1 MAKSI
6 EEKIEDIAKQQLK
19 EFKVEYY
26 TKTASINTEIDEALK
41 NAPSKNGGVGSNF
54 PDIKCFID
62 YKGRKLPVM
71 IEIKGRKEDIEKLND
86 LGEVDNYDKN
96 DQPIYANIAK
106 YAVNGAVHYATAIVN
121 LTDSYKEAIAIG
133 FTGWDAGKDT
143 KTAMRV
149 YYVSDENYN
158 VPKLVDG
165 YEDFSFLA
173 GKELDDFVEKI
184 DALYLT
190 EEEKEQLAQKLETQ
204 IEANLKKLNQEM
216 RDVYSISETYR
227 VKLIS
232 GMIIAGLGVEQDGET
247 IVAPLEINELRS
259 KEEKS
264 NNDGIT
270 IMNTIKSFLDS
281 KMDIPPEKSELIKTN
296 FEQVFIQTDLYK
308 QYMIGEKKSGESRLK
323 KVYITVKKDIV
334 PFFTKKKYHLDF
346 TGKLFN
352 VLNDWVKVPDG
363 DQNDVVLTPRYVCDL
378 MVKLCQVN
386 KDRFVWDY
394 AAGSGGFLVAAMK
407 QMVREANQI
416 EDKTKRDAKI
426 NSIKM
431 KQLLGVELRP
441 DMYALAVLNMI
452 LMGDGSTHIL
462 CDDSLR
468 NYKGNY
474 EQGPEKNED
483 FPANVFLL
491 NPPYSEKGKG
501 FNFVEL
507 ALSRMKGGY
516 AAVLIQENAGSGE
529 GNPFTRNILDNN
541 TLMASIK
548 MGNIFCGKSG
558 VQTAIY
564 VFDVGHT
571 HPEKKRV
578 KFIDFTNDGYAR
590 QSRKKSSLD
599 VNLKDTGSANARY
612 KEIVDIVFD
621 CEPETKYYTKEN
633 GLYITDTITTKV
645 ALIEPQKKLDKIHE
659 RLDPIKK
666 ELLSKQSALKENEK
680 ALKENE
686 KQLAKSKKEEDK
698 KSLTEEVEK
707 LKELKE
713 QIIEKINSIVA
724 KKEPIEKELVV
735 AKKVYEDINN
745 RIGADW
751 TYGQH
756 RKIDTIPTESDL
768 RKTVSDYLS
777 WEITSSIRSGHGL
790 LPIIEL
796 GLLNDSSQ
804 SELDAMKK
812 MRSGELKWKEFK
824 VGVLFEKIKV
834 NSLKYKAKDLP
845 SIATGIYDLPALT
858 AGIQNQG
865 LNNYVPRNNATIL
878 KRVISISANGANT
891 GVTFYQ
897 SKEFTVLQDAYAIKW
912 IYSDQNLTDN
922 QYLFLVG
929 AISKTIYGNYE
940 WTNKAGWER
949 IKNNVVSLPI
959 NSDGKIDWD
968 FMQNLISAEC
978 RLAIRGVIER
988 KDKI

>member
-41 NAPSKNGGVGSNF
+41 NAPSKNGGVGANF

-71 IEIKGRKEDIEKLND
+71 IEIKGRKEDLEKLND

-106 YAVNGAVHYATAIVN
+106 FAVNGAVHYATAIVN
-121 LTDSYKEAIAIG
+121 LTDSYKEVIAIG
-133 FTGWDAGKDT
+133 FTGWDAEKDT

-173 GKELDDFVEKI
+173 GTELDDFVDKI

-190 EEEKEQLAQKLETQ
+190 EEEKEQLTQKLETQ
-204 IEANLKKLNQEM
+204 IETNLKKLNQEM

-232 GMIIAGLGVEQDGET
+232 GMIIAGLGVEQDGKT
-247 IVAPLEINELRS
+247 IVAPLNIENLQS
-259 KEEKS
+259 LEEKGS
-264 NNDGIT
+264 HDGIS
-270 IMNTIKSFLDS
+270 IMNKIESFLDT
-281 KMDIPPEKSELIKTN
+281 KNIPQEKRDLIKTN
-296 FEQVFIQTDLYK
+296 FAQVFLQTDLYK
-308 QYMIGEKKSGESRLK
+308 QYTSGESRLK

-363 DQNDVVLTPRYVCDL
+363 AQNDVVLTPRYVCDL

-386 KDRFVWDY
+386 KDSFVWDY
-394 AAGSGGFLVAAMK
+394 AAGSGGFLVSAMK

-416 EDKTKRDAKI
+416 EDKIERDAKI

-483 FPANVFLL
+483 FPANIFLL

-548 MGNIFCGKSG
+548 MGNIFCGKSK
-558 VQTAIY
+558 VQPAIY
-564 VFDVGHT
+564 VFDIGHP

-578 KFIDFTNDGYAR
+578 KFIDFTNDGYTR
-590 QSRKKSSLD
+590 LDRRRSSQK
-599 VNLKDTGSANARY
+599 VNLKDTDNAVARY
-612 KEIVDIVFD
+612 KEIVDIVLD
-621 CEPETKYYTKEN
+621 CEPETEYYTKEN
-633 GLYITDTITTKV
+633 GLYIKDTITTKA
-645 ALIEPQKKLDKIHE
+645 ALVEPQKKLDKIHE
-659 RLDPIKK
+659 CLDPIRI
-666 ELLSKQSALKENEK
+666 ELGSKQKELKENEK
-680 ALKENE
+680 ALKEIE
-686 KQLAKSKKEEDK
+686 EQLAKSKKEEDK
-698 KSLTEEVEK
+698 KSLTEESEK
-707 LKELKE
+707 LKELNA
-713 QIIEKINSIVA
+713 QIIEEINLLVA
-724 KKEPIEKELVV
+724 KKEPIEKELV
-735 AKKVYEDINN
+735 AAQKVYDDINN

-756 RKIDTIPTESDL
+756 RIIDTIPTEADF

-777 WEITSSIRSGHGL
+777 WKITSFIKNGQGFQ
-790 LPIIEL
+790 PIIEQ
-796 GLLNDSSQ
+796 GLLKDFSQ
-804 SELDAMKK
+804 SEKEAMKK
-812 MRSGELKWKEFK
+812 MRDGEVEWKKVK
-824 VGVLFEKIKV
+824 VGLLFVIQPTKAYKLTNSKIFNNNGKYPVVTNSSV
-834 NSLKYKAKDLP
+834 N
-845 SIATGIYDLPALT
+845 
-858 AGIQNQG
+858 N
-865 LNNYVPRNNATIL
+865 
-878 KRVISISANGANT
+878 
-891 GVTFYQ
+891 GVTGYSNLKPTEKGNMITYSDTTTSEGIFYQ
-897 SKEFTVLQDAYAIKW
+897 SDDFIGYPHVQGLYPQRDLDKWNEKTLLYFVSLFRKSAGGRFDYANKF
-912 IYSDQNLTDN
+912 NR
-922 QYLFLVG
+922 
-929 AISKTIYGNYE
+929 AIASE
-940 WTNKAGWER
+940 MF
-949 IKNNVVSLPI
+949 VSLPI
-959 NSDGKIDWD
+959 TASGEIDWD

-978 RLAIRGVIER
+978 RIAIRGVIER
-988 KDKI
+988 KDKV

>member
-26 TKTASINTEIDEALK
+26 TKTASINTEIDVALK
-41 NAPSKNGGVGSNF
+41 NAPSKNGGVGANF

-71 IEIKGRKEDIEKLND
+71 IEIKGRKEDLEKLND

-106 YAVNGAVHYATAIVN
+106 FAVNGAVHYATAIVN
-121 LTDSYKEAIAIG
+121 LTDSYKEVIAIG

-216 RDVYSISETYR
+216 RDTYSISEAYR

-232 GMIIAGLGVEQDGET
+232 GMIMAGLGVEKDGKT
-247 IVAPLEINELRS
+247 IVAPLEIDDLRS
-259 KEEKS
+259 KEEKKS
-264 NNDGIT
+264 HDGVT
-270 IMNTIKSFLDS
+270 IMNTIESFLES
-281 KMDIPPEKSELIKTN
+281 KDIPAEKLELIKTN

-308 QYMIGEKKSGESRLK
+308 QYTPGESRLK

-386 KDRFVWDY
+386 KDSFVWDY

-407 QMVREANQI
+407 QMIREANQI
-416 EDKTKRDAKI
+416 EDKVEHDAKI

-462 CDDSLR
+462 CDDSLK

-474 EQGPEKNED
+474 EQGPEKDET
-483 FPANVFLL
+483 FPADVFLL
-491 NPPYSEKGKG
+491 NPPYSADGKG
-501 FNFVEL
+501 FNFVKL

-516 AAVLIQENAGSGE
+516 AAVLIQENAGSGNGE
-529 GNPFTRNILDNN
+529 PFTREIIDKH
-541 TLMASIK
+541 TLVASIK
-548 MGNIFCGKSG
+548 MGYIFCGKSS

-564 VFDVGHT
+564 VFDIGHP

-590 QSRKKSSLD
+590 QSRKKSSQE
-599 VNLKDTGSANARY
+599 VNLKDTGSVTARY
-612 KEIVDIVFD
+612 KEIVDIVLD

-633 GLYITDTITTKV
+633 GLYITDTITTKF
-645 ALIEPQKKLDKIHE
+645 ALVEPQKKLDKIHE
-659 RLDPIKK
+659 LLDPIRK
-666 ELLSKQSALKENEK
+666 ELLSKQKELKENEK

-686 KQLAKSKKEEDK
+686 KQLSKAEKEEVK
-698 KSLTEEVEK
+698 KSLTEEAEK
-707 LKELKE
+707 LKELN
-713 QIIEKINSIVA
+713 EKIQEEITSIDI
-724 KKEPIEKELVV
+724 KKVPIEAELV
-735 AKKVYEDINN
+735 AAQKVYDDIFN

-756 RKIDTIPTESDL
+756 RIIDTIPTEADF

-777 WEITSSIRSGHGL
+777 WKIGTLIKE
-790 LPIIEL
+790 E
-796 GLLNDSSQ
+796 
-804 SELDAMKK
+804 
-812 MRSGELKWKEFK
+812 GE
-824 VGVLFEKIKV
+824 
-834 NSLKYKAKDLP
+834 SM
-845 SIATGIYDLPALT
+845 
-858 AGIQNQG
+858 
-865 LNNYVPRNNATIL
+865 
-878 KRVISISANGANT
+878 
-891 GVTFYQ
+891 
-897 SKEFTVLQDAYAIKW
+897 
-912 IYSDQNLTDN
+912 
-922 QYLFLVG
+922 
-929 AISKTIYGNYE
+929 
-940 WTNKAGWER
+940 
-949 IKNNVVSLPI
+949 
-959 NSDGKIDWD
+959 D
-968 FMQNLISAEC
+968 FQ
-978 RLAIRGVIER
+978 
-988 KDKI
+988 